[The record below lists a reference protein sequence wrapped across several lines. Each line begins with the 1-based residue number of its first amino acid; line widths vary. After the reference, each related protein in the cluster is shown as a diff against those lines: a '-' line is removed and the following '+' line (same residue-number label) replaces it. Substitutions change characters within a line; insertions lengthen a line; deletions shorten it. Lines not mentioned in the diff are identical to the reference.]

1 MAECLERVRVSEAEL
16 RELVRSL
23 GPAAARA
30 DVPKV
35 VKEPRA
41 RKDNRR
47 PDIQIYQPGVSRLST
62 NKQRTTQLETSEREE
77 VDHGGHKEGPSKSV
91 PKRTSPLV
99 GEGHGVGDSNQG
111 CMNRNGQL
119 DRNEEEDF
127 KWTDEQTV
135 PNSNFSAVGK
145 QLKRVK
151 KPDRQ
156 IYQPN
161 RRVQGLSTDSPSG
174 LGSEELV
181 KKVEELR
188 LADHS
193 KAICPEEEVIGTGEE
208 KGSQEDRGKIQLTV
222 VAKAGKREKG
232 RRGGR
237 EDSAGWAN
245 NCAEEL
251 ADSQINRLQ
260 ARAEKA
266 GGPSK
271 RYSRSDKRRG
281 RNRTCST
288 SSAGSNNSLDGPHCQ
303 HRPADGERKKVAGK
317 DRRTA
322 GERKERLRPS
332 KQVSISSTDSLEDD
346 CAEENRNHMPERRK
360 AFEKE
365 RAIGRTAE
373 QPDCRNRENKPSP
386 KVMFDSETVSRATV
400 ASKLN
405 SEEKNKGR
413 GKASR
418 PVSKP
423 GLSAGKFSQNT
434 ERRDKVEEPRGKG
447 RGILVLP
454 ANTDLSSTAPGSPD
468 SPQVGPRLLFGRGSR
483 SRGRGGTSRRLW
495 DPNNPD
501 QKPALKSQTAQL
513 HFLDTDDECSSSSQG
528 ETYSSY
534 THPTPTA
541 YYKFQNSDNPYGY
554 SRAAVTGPQYSYGAY
569 PMPYQIS
576 GNSTIYSAQYYPG
589 YPPPQF
595 IAPYQAGQL
604 NPEDMEQHVQTLQHQ
619 ELGKLLRMAD
629 NQELQL
635 SNLLSRDNVSKDG
648 LERMAQLR
656 AEILL
661 LYERCILTDIEYSD
675 NQNVEQTMWKN
686 AFYQVIE
693 KFRQMLKEPSGEN
706 GEEIR
711 GKLLKL
717 LDEGTSF
724 FDSLLHKL
732 QVTYQF
738 KLEDYMDGM
747 AIRSK
752 PLRKVVKY
760 ALISAQRCLICQG
773 DIARYREQANDTTN
787 YGKARSWYLKAQ
799 QIAPKNGRPYNQL
812 AILAIYTR
820 RKLDAVYY
828 YMRSLAAS
836 NPILTA
842 RESLMSL
849 FEETKRKAEQAEFKR
864 HKESDQSP
872 GPRVKGKKQTFR
884 QVGED
889 TSRVEVWI
897 HTTHLHSSQG
907 NESNKDD
914 ATSEQDEDLGNL
926 SPSDLNKRFILN
938 FLHAQGKLFTKI
950 GMETFPSVAAN
961 VLKEFRVLLQ
971 HSPSPIGNTR
981 MLQLMAINMFAVHH
995 SQLKDSGSENCRS
1008 VIQEHATALG
1018 LAMFGLLVERC
1029 IEQLKEAARARSSEE
1044 EEEDDIKVSAFSLDL
1059 KELLPSVKVW
1069 SDWMLGH
1076 PDEWNPPPNSLILP
1090 KEIAIDVWA
1099 MLAEFCNIF
1108 TAVNQSEVPLYKD
1121 PDEDLTLLVLDED
1134 KILSGFVPLLAA
1146 PQDPCYVETA
1156 ADKVIAADCKRV
1168 TVLKYFLEALCGQ
1181 EEPLLAFKGGKYVS
1195 MAPIPDSLGKEDG
1208 GQQGKQLEDQEEDV
1222 IIEEYEGQDTEPEGS
1237 GGEDDIKELRA
1248 KKQALTKKF
1257 AEQQRRQEKIQA
1269 LLEDQTFKRQ
1279 IEIEITPVFL
1289 VPDTNGFIDHLPGL
1303 VKLLDSRLYIIVVP
1317 LIVINELD
1325 GLAKGQDT
1333 DYHGA
1338 NHAKL
1343 VQERAKKAIDFLE
1356 QKFESRDSCLRALTS
1371 RGNELESIAFRSEDT
1386 TGQQGNNDDLI
1397 LSCCLHYCKD
1407 KAKDF
1412 MPAHKDEPIRLR
1424 RDVVLLTDDRN
1435 MRVKALTRNVPVRA
1449 IPVFLKWAKV
1459 G

>member
-1 MAECLERVRVSEAEL
+1 MADCLERVRVSEAEL
-16 RELVRSL
+16 REVARNLST
-23 GPAAARA
+23 AAARA
-30 DVPKV
+30 DLPKEC
-35 VKEPRA
+35 KEPRS
-41 RKDNRR
+41 RRDNRR
-47 PDIQIYQPGVSRLST
+47 PDIQFYQPGVSRLRNNRQKTSQVEASVKEVT
-62 NKQRTTQLETSEREE
+62 NGNDSGGNKE
-77 VDHGGHKEGPSKSV
+77 VQCQSM
-91 PKRTSPLV
+91 PKRSCSLTA
-99 GEGHGVGDSNQG
+99 EGHSNGASNQG
-111 CMNRNGQL
+111 SANRNGQL
-119 DRNEEEDF
+119 NRHEEDDS
-127 KWTDEQTV
+127 KWTEEQIERST
-135 PNSNFSAVGK
+135 NSNAIGK
-145 QLKRVK
+145 LSKRVK

-156 IYQPN
+156 IYQPG
-161 RRVQGLSTDSPSG
+161 RRVQVLGKQSTNRPC
-174 LGSEELV
+174 SEELI
-181 KKVEELR
+181 KKIEELR
-188 LADHS
+188 LVDDVKNVS
-193 KAICPEEEVIGTGEE
+193 EENMETGESKNRWGDKE
-208 KGSQEDRGKIQLTV
+208 KIEPTIEV
-222 VAKAGKREKG
+222 NVGKREKG
-232 RRGGR
+232 KRGGR
-237 EDSAGWAN
+237 KEAAAQGNNFAAEAEDSRI
-245 NCAEEL
+245 L
-251 ADSQINRLQ
+251 RSQ
-260 ARAEKA
+260 ARAKEP

-288 SSAGSNNSLDGPHCQ
+288 SSAGSNNSFDGPLSQ
-303 HRPADGERKKVAGK
+303 HGAADGERKKVAMK
-317 DRRTA
+317 ERKA
-322 GERKERLRPS
+322 ASERKEKLRS
-332 KQVSISSTDSLEDD
+332 CKQISISSTDSLEDD
-346 CAEENRNHMPERRK
+346 CADENRNQMSVKRPEK
-360 AFEKE
+360 LKGFEKE
-365 RAIGRTAE
+365 RMLGRNTE
-373 QPDCRNRENKPSP
+373 GSDCWNRESKTALKIRIDNEMSN
-386 KVMFDSETVSRATV
+386 RATITP
-400 ASKLN
+400 KKN
-405 SEEKNKGR
+405 SEEKSKGR
-413 GKASR
+413 GKAGRPEAKTNLSGSR
-418 PVSKP
+418 PSENSEKREK
-423 GLSAGKFSQNT
+423 A
-434 ERRDKVEEPRGKG
+434 EEPRGKG

-468 SPQVGPRLLFGRGSR
+468 SPQMGPRLLFGRSSR

-501 QKPALKSQTAQL
+501 QKPALKSQSAQL

-534 THPTPTA
+534 THPTPAA

-554 SRAAVTGPQYSYGAY
+554 SRAAVPGAQYPYGPYTV
-569 PMPYQIS
+569 PYQIS
-576 GNSTIYSAQYYPG
+576 GNNNIYPTTYYPS
-589 YPPPQF
+589 YPASQF
-595 IAPYQAGQL
+595 LTPYQAGQL
-604 NPEDMEQHVQTLQHQ
+604 NPEDMEQQVRTLQQQ

-635 SNLLSRDNVSKDG
+635 SNLLSRDSISKDG

-656 AEILL
+656 AEILM

-675 NQNVEQTMWKN
+675 TQNVEQTMWKN

-693 KFRQMLKEPSGEN
+693 KFRQMLKEPSEN
-706 GEEIR
+706 GDEIR
-711 GKLLKL
+711 GKLLSL
-717 LDEGTSF
+717 LDEGTNF
-724 FDSLLHKL
+724 FDNLLHKL
-732 QVTYQF
+732 QITYQF
-738 KLEDYMDGM
+738 KLDDYMDGM

-760 ALISAQRCLICQG
+760 ALISAQRCMICQG
-773 DIARYREQANDTTN
+773 DISRYREQANDTTN

-864 HKESDQSP
+864 QQESELSP
-872 GPRVKGKKQTFR
+872 GLRGKDRKQTFR

-897 HTTHLHSSQG
+897 HATHPHSSQG
-907 NESNKDD
+907 SESGREDG
-914 ATSEQDEDLGNL
+914 TSEQDEDLGNL

-961 VLKEFRVLLQ
+961 VLKEFRALLQ
-971 HSPSPIGNTR
+971 HSPSPLGNTR

-1018 LAMFGLLVERC
+1018 LAIFGLLVERC
-1029 IEQLKEAARARSSEE
+1029 VEQLKETARARSSDEE
-1044 EEEDDIKVSAFSLDL
+1044 DDDIKVSTFNFDL

-1099 MLAEFCNIF
+1099 ILAEFCNIF

-1121 PDEDLTLLVLDED
+1121 PDEDLTLLVLEED

-1208 GQQGKQLEDQEEDV
+1208 SQQGKQLEDQEEDV
-1222 IIEEYEGQDTEPEGS
+1222 IIEEYEGQSSEPDGS

-1248 KKQALTKKF
+1248 KKQALTKRF

-1269 LLEDQTFKRQ
+1269 VLEDQTFKRQ

-1289 VPDTNGFIDHLPGL
+1289 VPDTNGFIDHLPSL
-1303 VKLLDSRLYIIVVP
+1303 VRLLDCKLYIIVVP

-1333 DYHGA
+1333 DYHAG

-1386 TGQQGNNDDLI
+1386 TGQQE
-1397 LSCCLHYCKD
+1397 SQS
-1407 KAKDF
+1407 
-1412 MPAHKDEPIRLR
+1412 PI
-1424 RDVVLLTDDRN
+1424 
-1435 MRVKALTRNVPVRA
+1435 
-1449 IPVFLKWAKV
+1449 
-1459 G
+1459 

>member
-1 MAECLERVRVSEAEL
+1 MADCLERVRVSEAEL
-16 RELVRSL
+16 RELARSL
-23 GPAAARA
+23 STAGARV
-30 DVPKV
+30 DVPKEI
-35 VKEPRA
+35 KEQRP

-47 PDIQIYQPGVSRLST
+47 PDIQIYQPGVSRLRN
-62 NKQRTTQLETSEREE
+62 NKQKSPQLETPGREE
-77 VDHGGHKEGPSKSV
+77 TDVKDLGVNKEV
-91 PKRTSPLV
+91 PCKTVQKRSSPLS
-99 GEGHGVGDSNQG
+99 GEGHSNGGSNQG
-111 CMNRNGQL
+111 SSNRKNGQI
-119 DRNEEEDF
+119 DRNVEEDL
-127 KWTDEQTV
+127 KWADEQIVTSS
-135 PNSNFSAVGK
+135 NSNAVGK
-145 QLKRVK
+145 QSKRIK

-156 IYQPN
+156 IYQPG
-161 RRVQGLSTDSPSG
+161 RRVQVLSKETHIGLAD
-174 LGSEELV
+174 EELV

-188 LADHS
+188 LADDS
-193 KAICPEEEVIGTGEE
+193 KTACAEEENAETGEE
-208 KGSQEDRGKIQLTV
+208 KGNQEDREKIQPIV
-222 VAKAGKREKG
+222 EAKLVKREKG

-237 EDSAGWAN
+237 KDGAGRGN
-245 NCAEEL
+245 NFAEE
-251 ADSQINRLQ
+251 AEDGRIHRSQ
-260 ARAEKA
+260 ARSEKP

-288 SSAGSNNSLDGPHCQ
+288 SSAGSNNSLDGPPYQ
-303 HRPADGERKKVAGK
+303 HGPADGERKKVAMK
-317 DRRTA
+317 ERKTA
-322 GERKERLRPS
+322 GDRKERLRPS

-346 CAEENRNHMPERRK
+346 CAEENRNHMPIKSPEKRK
-360 AFEKE
+360 GFEKE
-365 RAIGRTAE
+365 RALGRNTE
-373 QPDCRNRENKPSP
+373 GSDHKNRESKSSL
-386 KVMFDSETVSRATV
+386 KVMFDSETISRV
-400 ASKLN
+400 AKQN
-405 SEEKNKGR
+405 AEEKNRGR
-413 GKASR
+413 GKAGR
-418 PVSKP
+418 AEAKP
-423 GLSAGKFSQNT
+423 NLSANKFSQNT
-434 ERRDKVEEPRGKG
+434 EKRDKVEEPRGKG

-468 SPQVGPRLLFGRGSR
+468 SPQMGTRLLFGRSSR

-501 QKPALKSQTAQL
+501 QKPALRSQASQL

-534 THPTPTA
+534 SHPTPTA

-554 SRAAVTGPQYSYGAY
+554 SRGAVTGPQYPYG
-569 PMPYQIS
+569 PYAMQYQMS
-576 GNSTIYSAQYYPG
+576 GNSSIYPTTYYPG
-589 YPPPQF
+589 YPTPQF
-595 IAPYQAGQL
+595 MASYQAGQL
-604 NPEDMEQHVQTLQHQ
+604 NPEDVEQHVRTMQQQ

-635 SNLLSRDNVSKDG
+635 SNLLSRDNVSEDG

-693 KFRQMLKEPSGEN
+693 KFRQVLKEPSGEH
-706 GEEIR
+706 GEEVR
-711 GKLLKL
+711 GKLLNL

-760 ALISAQRCLICQG
+760 ALISAQRCMICQG

-864 HKESDQSP
+864 QQESDLSP
-872 GPRVKGKKQTFR
+872 GPRGKGRKQTFR

-897 HTTHLHSSQG
+897 HASHPHSSQG
-907 NESNKDD
+907 SESGREDG
-914 ATSEQDEDLGNL
+914 ASEQDEDLGNL

-950 GMETFPSVAAN
+950 GMETFPSVASN
-961 VLKEFRVLLQ
+961 VLKEFRALLQ

-1008 VIQEHATALG
+1008 VTQEHATALG
-1018 LAMFGLLVERC
+1018 LAIFGLLVERC

-1044 EEEDDIKVSAFSLDL
+1044 EEEDDIKVSAFNLDL

-1121 PDEDLTLLVLDED
+1121 PDEDLTLLVLEED

-1156 ADKVIAADCKRV
+1156 ADKELKLKKRR
-1168 TVLKYFLEALCGQ
+1168 TLEPNQ
-1181 EEPLLAFKGGKYVS
+1181 
-1195 MAPIPDSLGKEDG
+1195 
-1208 GQQGKQLEDQEEDV
+1208 
-1222 IIEEYEGQDTEPEGS
+1222 
-1237 GGEDDIKELRA
+1237 
-1248 KKQALTKKF
+1248 
-1257 AEQQRRQEKIQA
+1257 
-1269 LLEDQTFKRQ
+1269 
-1279 IEIEITPVFL
+1279 
-1289 VPDTNGFIDHLPGL
+1289 
-1303 VKLLDSRLYIIVVP
+1303 
-1317 LIVINELD
+1317 
-1325 GLAKGQDT
+1325 
-1333 DYHGA
+1333 
-1338 NHAKL
+1338 
-1343 VQERAKKAIDFLE
+1343 
-1356 QKFESRDSCLRALTS
+1356 LTS
-1371 RGNELESIAFRSEDT
+1371 
-1386 TGQQGNNDDLI
+1386 
-1397 LSCCLHYCKD
+1397 
-1407 KAKDF
+1407 
-1412 MPAHKDEPIRLR
+1412 
-1424 RDVVLLTDDRN
+1424 
-1435 MRVKALTRNVPVRA
+1435 
-1449 IPVFLKWAKV
+1449 
-1459 G
+1459 

>member
-16 RELVRSL
+16 RELARNL
-23 GPAAARA
+23 GTAAARA
-30 DVPKV
+30 DVPKE
-35 VKEPRA
+35 VKDPRP

-47 PDIQIYQPGVSRLST
+47 PDIQIYQPGVSRLRT
-62 NKQRTTQLETSEREE
+62 NKQKASQAETVREE
-77 VDHGGHKEGPSKSV
+77 AELGGFCKSV
-91 PKRTSPLV
+91 PKGIRSLAW
-99 GEGHGVGDSNQG
+99 EGHGNGVSNQG
-111 CMNRNGQL
+111 CINRNGQL
-119 DRNEEEDF
+119 DRNEDEDF
-127 KWTDEQTV
+127 KWIDEQTV
-135 PNSNFSAVGK
+135 ANSNTIAGGK
-145 QLKRVK
+145 QLKRIR

-156 IYQPN
+156 IYQPS
-161 RRVQGLSTDSPSG
+161 RRVQGLSKESPSG
-174 LGSEELV
+174 SRNEELV
-181 KKVEELR
+181 KKVEELK
-188 LADHS
+188 LADYC
-193 KAICPEEEVIGTGEE
+193 KVACPEEIIETGEE
-208 KGSQEDRGKIQLTV
+208 KGTQEDREKIQLTV
-222 VAKAGKREKG
+222 VANPGKREKG
-232 RRGGR
+232 RRSR
-237 EDSAGWAN
+237 KNDDPDQASSL
-245 NCAEEL
+245 AEEP
-251 ADSQINRLQ
+251 AESQVNRLQ
-260 ARAEKA
+260 VRGKKT
-266 GGPSK
+266 GWPSK

-288 SSAGSNNSLDGPHCQ
+288 SSAGSNNSLDGPQCQ
-303 HRPADGERKKVAGK
+303 HKPADGDRKRAGK
-317 DRRTA
+317 DRKTT
-322 GERKERLRPS
+322 GEQKERSRPS
-332 KQVSISSTDSLEDD
+332 KLALISSTDSSEDD
-346 CAEENRNHMPERRK
+346 CAEETRNHTPEKRK
-360 AFEKE
+360 AFVKE
-365 RAIGRTAE
+365 RVLGRSTE
-373 QPDCRNRENKPSP
+373 GPDCKKRENKSSL
-386 KVMFDSETVSRATV
+386 KVMFNNELGSTVLGP
-400 ASKLN
+400 KQN
-405 SEEKNKGR
+405 SEDKNKGR
-413 GKASR
+413 SKAGR
-418 PVSKP
+418 AVAKP
-423 GLSAGKFSQNT
+423 SPSAGKFVQNT
-434 ERRDKVEEPRGKG
+434 EGREKVEEPRGKG

-454 ANTDLSSTAPGSPD
+454 ANTDLSSTAPGTPD
-468 SPQVGPRLLFGRGSR
+468 SPPVGPRLLFGRGSR
-483 SRGRGGTSRRLW
+483 IRGRGGTSRRLW

-501 QKPALKSQTAQL
+501 QKPAVKCQL
-513 HFLDTDDECSSSSQG
+513 LFLDTDEECSSSSQG

-534 THPTPTA
+534 THPAPTA

-554 SRAAVTGPQYSYGAY
+554 SRAAVPGPQYSYGTY
-569 PMPYQIS
+569 TVPYQIG

-589 YPPPQF
+589 YPPPQ
-595 IAPYQAGQL
+595 IMTPSQAGHL
-604 NPEDMEQHVQTLQHQ
+604 NPEDMEQHVQTLQQQ

-648 LERMAQLR
+648 LERMTQLR
-656 AEILL
+656 AEILH
-661 LYERCILTDIEYSD
+661 LYEHCILTDIEYSD
-675 NQNVEQTMWKN
+675 NQNVEQTMWKQ

-693 KFRQMLKEPSGEN
+693 KFRQMLKEPCAEN

-773 DIARYREQANDTTN
+773 DIARYREQAKDTTN

-864 HKESDQSP
+864 HKECDGSP
-872 GPRVKGKKQTFR
+872 GPRAKGRRQTLG

-889 TSRVEVWI
+889 TRRVEVWI
-897 HTTHLHSSQG
+897 HTTHPHLLQG
-907 NESNKDD
+907 SELNRDD

-926 SPSDLNKRFILN
+926 SPSDLNKRFTLN
-938 FLHAQGKLFTKI
+938 FLHAQGKLFTRI

-971 HSPSPIGNTR
+971 YSPSPIGNTR
-981 MLQLMAINMFAVHH
+981 MLQLMAINMFAVHR
-995 SQLKDSGSENCRS
+995 SQLRDSGSENCRS
-1008 VIQEHATALG
+1008 VTQEHATALG

-1029 IEQLKEAARARSSEE
+1029 IKRLKEVSKARSSEE
-1044 EEEDDIKVSAFSLDL
+1044 EEDDDIKVSAFSLDL
-1059 KELLPSVKVW
+1059 KEMLPSVKVW

-1090 KEIAIDVWA
+1090 TEIAIDVWA
-1099 MLAEFCNIF
+1099 MLADFCNIF

-1208 GQQGKQLEDQEEDV
+1208 SQQGKQLEDQEEDV
-1222 IIEEYEGQDTEPEGS
+1222 IVEEYEGHDTEPEGS

-1269 LLEDQTFKRQ
+1269 LLEDQTLKRQ
-1279 IEIEITPVFL
+1279 IEIEVTPVFL

-1303 VKLLDSRLYIIVVP
+1303 VKLLCSRLYIIVVP

-1333 DYHGA
+1333 DCHSG

-1412 MPAHKDEPIRLR
+1412 MPAHKACR
-1424 RDVVLLTDDRN
+1424 
-1435 MRVKALTRNVPVRA
+1435 PVRRNSKQ
-1449 IPVFLKWAKV
+1449 PTEMV
-1459 G
+1459 

>member
-1 MAECLERVRVSEAEL
+1 MADCLERVRVSEAEL
-16 RELVRSL
+16 REMARNL
-23 GPAAARA
+23 GTAAARA
-30 DVPKV
+30 DISKD
-35 VKEPRA
+35 VKEPRL

-47 PDIQIYQPGVSRLST
+47 PDIQIYQPGVSKLRT
-62 NKQRTTQLETSEREE
+62 NKQRATQLEKEE
-77 VDHGGHKEGPSKSV
+77 GDLGGHKEGPFKSV
-91 PKRTSPLV
+91 PKRSSPLAS
-99 GEGHGVGDSNQG
+99 ESQG
-111 CMNRNGQL
+111 NGGSKRGYMNRNGQL
-119 DRNEEEDF
+119 DGNEEDDF
-127 KWTDEQTV
+127 KCTDE
-135 PNSNFSAVGK
+135 PNVASSNSSDVGK
-145 QLKRVK
+145 QLKRIK

-161 RRVQGLSTDSPSG
+161 RRVQGFSRESPSA
-174 LGSEELV
+174 LGNEELV

-188 LADHS
+188 LADYS
-193 KAICPEEEVIGTGEE
+193 QDACPEQEIIESGEE
-208 KGSQEDRGKIQLTV
+208 KDTQEDQEKIQLISL
-222 VAKAGKREKG
+222 AKPGKREKG
-232 RRGGR
+232 RRGER
-237 EDSAGWAN
+237 EDGAGRAN
-245 NCAEEL
+245 NFAEEPE
-251 ADSQINRLQ
+251 DNQVNRLQ
-260 ARAEKA
+260 ARAERA

-271 RYSRSDKRRG
+271 RYSRSNKRRG
-281 RNRTCST
+281 RNRTCSV
-288 SSAGSNNSLDGPHCQ
+288 SSAGSNNSLDGPPCQ
-303 HRPADGERKKVAGK
+303 HRPADVDRKRGAGKERK
-317 DRRTA
+317 TP
-322 GERKERLRPS
+322 GERKERLRSS

-346 CAEENRNHMPERRK
+346 CAEETRNHAPEKRK
-360 AFEKE
+360 GYEKE
-365 RAIGRTAE
+365 RAFVRSA
-373 QPDCRNRENKPSP
+373 DCRNRENRSSLR
-386 KVMFDSETVSRATV
+386 VMFDSETSSRVTIT
-400 ASKLN
+400 SRPN

-413 GKASR
+413 GKGGR
-418 PVSKP
+418 VVTKP
-423 GLSAGKFSQNT
+423 GPSSGKLGQNT
-434 ERRDKVEEPRGKG
+434 ERRDKVEEPKGKS
-447 RGILVLP
+447 RGILILP

-468 SPQVGPRLLFGRGSR
+468 SPQVGLRLLFGRGSR

-569 PMPYQIS
+569 TMPYQMG
-576 GNSTIYSAQYYPG
+576 GNSTMYSTQYYPS

-595 IAPYQAGQL
+595 IAPYQTGQL
-604 NPEDMEQHVQTLQHQ
+604 HPEDMEQHVQTLQHQ

-648 LERMAQLR
+648 LERMALLR

-661 LYERCILTDIEYSD
+661 LNERCILTDIEYSD

-693 KFRQMLKEPSGEN
+693 KFRQMLKEPSAVN

-717 LDEGTSF
+717 LDEGTNF

-752 PLRKVVKY
+752 PLRKAVKY

-864 HKESDQSP
+864 HKECDQSP
-872 GPRVKGKKQTFR
+872 GSRAKGRKQMFR

-889 TSRVEVWI
+889 SSRVEIWI
-897 HTTHLHSSQG
+897 HTTHPHLSQG
-907 NESNKDD
+907 NELNRDD

-950 GMETFPSVAAN
+950 GMETFPSVSAN

-1008 VIQEHATALG
+1008 VTQEHATALG

-1208 GQQGKQLEDQEEDV
+1208 SQQGKQLEDQEEDV

-1248 KKQALTKKF
+1248 KKQALTKQF

-1269 LLEDQTFKRQ
+1269 LLEDQTLKRQ

-1303 VKLLDSRLYIIVVP
+1303 VKLLESRLYIIVVP

-1356 QKFESRDSCLRALTS
+1356 QRFESRDSCLRALTS

-1412 MPAHKDEPIRLR
+1412 MPAHKDEPVRLR

-1435 MRVKALTRNVPVRA
+1435 MRVKAITRNVPVKA